1 MIIQAR
7 GNVSKDRVLE
17 CKTCGKEFIFSASE
31 QEFFAS
37 KGLTNEPSKCKD
49 CRRRARDEK
58 TARVAM
64 VKCTHCG
71 KVAQVTFTVTYP
83 ETLLC
88 DDCFNNLKPKSHIED
103 IVHGQPVATDL
114 DPTIS

>member
-1 MIIQAR
+1 M
-7 GNVSKDRVLE
+7 SKDRMLE
-17 CKTCGKEFIFSASE
+17 CKTCSKEFVFSASE

-49 CRRRARDEK
+49 CRRKARDEK
-58 TARVAM
+58 TARVAT

-88 DDCFNNLKPKSHIED
+88 DDCFNNLKPTPQIENNVQGHLVSSD
-103 IVHGQPVATDL
+103 IGQQF
-114 DPTIS
+114 S

>member
-1 MIIQAR
+1 M
-7 GNVSKDRVLE
+7 SKDRVLE

-49 CRRRARDEK
+49 CRRKARDEK
-58 TARVAM
+58 IARVSN

-88 DDCFNNLKPKSHIED
+88 DDCFTTLKPKSHTENT
-103 IVHGQPVATDL
+103 VQSHTVAVDF
-114 DPTIS
+114 